1 MSTIA
6 VNAITNAAG
15 GNTAQINGMTPT
27 ADSLQGFRN
36 RLINGNMVIDQRN
49 AGAAVTGSGFAVDRF
64 QTVATSITSLAV
76 SSQQVSDAP
85 SNSGFNFSYKYTVT
99 TAATAYSS
107 GGRTGVLHRVEGNN
121 TADFMFGT
129 ANAKAITL
137 SFWVKSSISGTYS
150 VGILNND
157 STRAYPATYQIAS
170 ANTWEYKTITI
181 PGETS
186 GTWLTDNGRGIQIE
200 FCLGADASRLGTA
213 NAWNSAFVTGSTGT
227 TLLSDT
233 LNATWQITG
242 VQLEAGSVATP
253 FERRPYGTE
262 LALCQRYLPAFNFN
276 GTNQPCAVGVAYST
290 SASVMNLI
298 HPVLTRVAPTGI
310 SVTGA
315 FNSYT
320 NTGNNSGN
328 FSSITL
334 GASQGTYSSI
344 INCTGGSGL
353 AQGNA
358 TLLLSP
364 SGDSQILLTGCEL

>member
-1 MSTIA
+1 
-6 VNAITNAAG
+6 
-15 GNTAQINGMTPT
+15 MTPT

-121 TADFMFGT
+121 TADFMFGI

-262 LALCQRYLPAFNFN
+262 LALAQRYYQAASI
-276 GTNQPCAVGVAYST
+276 QM
-290 SASVMNLI
+290 SASSDTWYSVWYYKVSMRA
-298 HPVLTRVAPTGI
+298 TPTLAG
-310 SVTGA
+310 
-315 FNSYT
+315 
-320 NTGNNSGN
+320 
-328 FSSITL
+328 
-334 GASQGTYSSI
+334 
-344 INCTGGSGL
+344 GGSGFTTSFNSSENFIGYQTTRTTGQ
-353 AQGNA
+353 A
-358 TLLLSP
+358 
-364 SGDSQILLTGCEL
+364 LTASAEL